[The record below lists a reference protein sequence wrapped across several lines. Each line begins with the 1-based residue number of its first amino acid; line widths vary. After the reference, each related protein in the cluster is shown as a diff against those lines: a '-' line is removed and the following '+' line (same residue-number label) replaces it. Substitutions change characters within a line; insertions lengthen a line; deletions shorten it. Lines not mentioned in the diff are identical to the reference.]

1 MSTKTSKAKTTKTTK
16 TTKTAPAR
24 QQPATDYDELA
35 QWAENDMTLPTNSHT
50 ALRGDDAAA
59 AGRAL
64 LERVTGRPRLDPTD
78 NSHDGPSPKRQV
90 RLPAAISKNID
101 AIAAQQNRKP
111 SEVMREAIINYVN
124 TALPKSTRH

>member
-1 MSTKTSKAKTTKTTK
+1 MSTKTSKAKTTKT
-16 TTKTAPAR
+16 APAR
-24 QQPATDYDELA
+24 QQPTTDYDELA
-35 QWAENDMTLPTNSHT
+35 QWAENDMTLTPNSHT

-78 NSHDGPSPKRQV
+78 NSQDGPSPRRQV

-124 TALPKSTRH
+124 TALPESTRH

>member
-1 MSTKTSKAKTTKTTK
+1 MSTKTSKAKTTK

-78 NSHDGPSPKRQV
+78 TSHDGPSPKRQV